1 MEKILED
8 EENAI
13 LSDLE
18 TTDIFKLKGRVKNYI
33 ENNVKLNRK
42 ALKTTMKKMHQ
53 NQVQKES

>member
-1 MEKILED
+1 MEKILVD

-33 ENNVKLNRK
+33 ENNVKLNRQ
-42 ALKTTMKKMHQ
+42 ASKTTMRKMH
-53 NQVQKES
+53 